1 MNANPEDSKEL
12 KRKYNR
18 ERYHSLCEQLKNRPE
33 EYEQF
38 RLKIKIRKAEYLRKM
53 KEEDPEKYNRML
65 ERQRERHRILYYK
78 RKAEKAAKAKPDPE
92 TVELSVS
99 EHQEPVPETVV
110 LSDEKMT
117 EWLEY
122 VKTRKCCQ
130 CMYFVAGK
138 EETGCKRSCRCK
150 IGHTPVASGAAC
162 NDYDENYVN
171 IPVAL

>member
-38 RLKIKIRKAEYLRKM
+38 RLKIKI
-53 KEEDPEKYNRML
+53 
-65 ERQRERHRILYYK
+65 

-150 IGHTPVASGAAC
+150 IGHTPVAFGAAC